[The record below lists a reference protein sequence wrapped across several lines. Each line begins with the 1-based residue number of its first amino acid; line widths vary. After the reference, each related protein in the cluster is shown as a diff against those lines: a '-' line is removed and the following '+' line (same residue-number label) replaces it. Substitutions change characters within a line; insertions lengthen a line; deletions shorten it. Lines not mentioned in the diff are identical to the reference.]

1 MASASLAYWGQSVLV
16 IILRFC
22 FFSSFEGRLQG
33 RLSSRPPPSWR
44 RGFIFIA
51 FKNGLDASDFLAGIF
66 LISSW
71 EPCHWMHCDFE
82 S

>member
-1 MASASLAYWGQSVLV
+1 MTSASLAYWGHSALVL
-16 IILRFC
+16 IIRFY
-22 FFSSFEGRLQG
+22 FFSPFEGHLQG
-33 RLSSRPPPSWR
+33 RLSIRPPPSWR

-51 FKNGLDASDFLAGIF
+51 FKNGLDVSDLLAGVF

-71 EPCHWMHCDFE
+71 ESCHCDFE